1 MAPVAASALQRR
13 LGDDEEAEQL
23 VTSGPQV
30 CMVAGRIAH
39 ESQRLRVR
47 DGTRIVLYGLGIQ
60 ADACIMYY
68 TVLK

>member
-1 MAPVAASALQRR
+1 
-13 LGDDEEAEQL
+13 
-23 VTSGPQV
+23 
-30 CMVAGRIAH
+30 MVAGRIAH
-39 ESQRLRVR
+39 ESRRLRVR